1 MLPRSVGEVEDRFS
15 EMRRPGS
22 FKELISVAEAVGI
35 DVDDLRA
42 GS

>member
-1 MLPRSVGEVEDRFS
+1 MFPRSVGEVEDRFS
-15 EMRRPGS
+15 DMRRPGS
-22 FKELISVAEAVGI
+22 LKERISVADAV